1 MKQDTVL
8 IMVATYNG
16 EKFLREQLDSLL
28 SQSYENIAVEICD
41 DGSSDETLAIA
52 EEYCEKDKRFSL
64 HRNETNQGYVKNFLK
79 ALQRS
84 RASYMMLCDQDD
96 IWYNDKVERT
106 LDKMKQTERENANV
120 PVLVYS
126 DAMNY
131 DSETRQKL
139 GRFHATSHLNTKKVD
154 TPHLFMENK
163 CIGCTIMVNG
173 KMRDYLHELPEEIRV
188 HDWWLALICSHFGRI
203 EYLDEPT
210 LLYRQHSGNMI
221 GGEAYG
227 GYVRERVSHIKRQ
240 RGVLQR
246 TYRQGAAF
254 LKCFRQQMTAEQ
266 IRIAEQFA
274 GIERQGW
281 FGRRIRLIANGFYKS
296 GFVRNVGLLL
306 MM

>member
-1 MKQDTVL
+1 
-8 IMVATYNG
+8 
-16 EKFLREQLDSLL
+16 
-28 SQSYENIAVEICD
+28 
-41 DGSSDETLAIA
+41 
-52 EEYCEKDKRFSL
+52 
-64 HRNETNQGYVKNFLK
+64 
-79 ALQRS
+79 
-84 RASYMMLCDQDD
+84 
-96 IWYNDKVERT
+96 
-106 LDKMKQTERENANV
+106 
-120 PVLVYS
+120 
-126 DAMNY
+126 
-131 DSETRQKL
+131 
-139 GRFHATSHLNTKKVD
+139 
-154 TPHLFMENK
+154 
-163 CIGCTIMVNG
+163 
-173 KMRDYLHELPEEIRV
+173 
-188 HDWWLALICSHFGRI
+188 
-203 EYLDEPT
+203 
-210 LLYRQHSGNMI
+210 MI